1 MKHLLLASLLGSAI
15 ALSTSAMAA
24 DSVKDLE
31 AAAKTE
37 GAVNSVGMP
46 DDWANWKGTWTD
58 LTAKYGLVHMDTD
71 MSSAQEV
78 AKFDAEKDNASAD
91 IGDVGAAFGPIA
103 VAKGVTQ
110 PYKPTTWDQVPDWAK
125 DKDGHWALAYTGTIA
140 FIVNKKL
147 LHGSDVPKSWADL
160 KTGKYKVTI
169 GDVSTAAQA
178 ANGVLAASIAMKGDE
193 TNIAPG
199 LALFTELAKQKRLGI
214 NNPTIQTMEKGEVEV
229 GVVWDFNGL
238 SYKAKM
244 ANPDDY
250 VVLIPS
256 DGSVISGYTTII
268 NKYAK
273 HPNAAK
279 LAREY
284 IFSDA
289 GQINLA
295 NGNARPIRADHLK
308 LPAEVQA
315 KLLPNEQY
323 KNVTPIKNAAAW
335 EKTSKALPQQ
345 WNEQVIVEMQ

>member
-178 ANGVLAASIAMKGDE
+178 ANGVLAAAIAMKGDE

-199 LALFTELAKQKRLGI
+199 LQLFTELAKQKRLGI

-279 LAREY
+279 LTREY

-308 LPAEVQA
+308 LPPEVQA

>member
-1 MKHLLLASLLGSAI
+1 
-15 ALSTSAMAA
+15 
-24 DSVKDLE
+24 
-31 AAAKTE
+31 
-37 GAVNSVGMP
+37 
-46 DDWANWKGTWTD
+46 
-58 LTAKYGLVHMDTD
+58 
-71 MSSAQEV
+71 
-78 AKFDAEKDNASAD
+78 
-91 IGDVGAAFGPIA
+91 
-103 VAKGVTQ
+103 
-110 PYKPTTWDQVPDWAK
+110 
-125 DKDGHWALAYTGTIA
+125 
-140 FIVNKKL
+140 
-147 LHGSDVPKSWADL
+147 
-160 KTGKYKVTI
+160 
-169 GDVSTAAQA
+169 VSTAAQA
-178 ANGVLAASIAMKGDE
+178 ANGVLAAAIAMKGDE

-199 LALFTELAKQKRLGI
+199 LQLFTELAKQKRLGI

-308 LPAEVQA
+308 LPPEVQA

-323 KNVTPIKNAAAW
+323 KNVTPIKDAAAW

>member
-24 DSVKDLE
+24 DIKDLE

-103 VAKGVTQ
+103 VTKGVTQ

-147 LHGSDVPKSWADL
+147 LHGSEVPKSWADL

-178 ANGVLAASIAMKGDE
+178 ANGVLAAAIAMKGDE

-268 NKYAK
+268 TKYAK

-308 LPAEVQA
+308 LPPEVQA

-323 KNVTPIKNAAAW
+323 KNVTPIKDPAAW

-345 WNEQVIVEMQ
+345 WNDQVIVEMQ